1 MHAYRNPDA
10 PVQRPI
16 TAQLV
21 AIASALLLVFLASL
35 MPHLLPPRLLDPSW
49 QVRLC
54 GLMAENGVLPLMALG
69 LVVLAAYL
77 DPANDKL
84 RACRVRLSR
93 LAGVP
98 AIGFLLLIPLQLAAL
113 AQASSRLD
121 LRQQQQRQIGQE
133 RLHAIEEAIAGASS
147 NAELTRNLQSLQ
159 APPLPA
165 AELALP
171 LPQLRSLLQ
180 QRLLQTRG
188 LLQRSLTRPVSVP
201 LNTLLLQA
209 LRGVLSNLAYGL
221 AFAACSFGRRQ
232 ELSLLQSWFFGLRE
246 LVLRARRGLKRR
258 KNTHGIP

>member
-1 MHAYRNPDA
+1 MPTYQNPDV
-10 PVQRPI
+10 PVERPI
-16 TAQLV
+16 TGQLV
-21 AIASALLLVFLASL
+21 AVATALLLVFLASL
-35 MPHLLPPRLLDPSW
+35 MPQLLPPRLLDPSW
-49 QVRLC
+49 QIRLC
-54 GLMAENGVLPLMALG
+54 GLMAETGVLPLMALG

-84 RACRVRLSR
+84 RAWHIRLSR
-93 LAGVP
+93 LAGIP

-113 AQASSRLD
+113 GHASSRLD
-121 LRQQQQRQIGQE
+121 LRQQQQRQIGEE
-133 RLHAIEEAIAGASS
+133 RLHALEEAIAGASS
-147 NAELTRNLQSLQ
+147 KAELNKKLQSLQ

-188 LLQRSLTRPVSVP
+188 LLQRSLTRPSRVP
-201 LNTLLLQA
+201 LTTLLLQA

-246 LVLRARRGLKRR
+246 LVWRARRGLNRQKKIRI
-258 KNTHGIP
+258 IP